1 MRKQA
6 LNWLRIITEL
16 HSIVRNCLIIDVILM
31 RLLQLRFVAVTA
43 VVLSS
48 IFLQACGQNE
58 QQQKV
63 EIKAAPK
70 MSNDATVYANNA
82 WLLIN
87 DVDAH
92 VYRKQLNLIESQVR
106 QPVRKLSTDWR
117 INVKMTDSVTEG
129 KYALCRKALTS
140 LDVWARATLDKERN
154 IAQKQADYERD
165 KAQCKG
171 ALEQPNLGNT
181 SPKSG

>member
-1 MRKQA
+1 MK
-6 LNWLRIITEL
+6 
-16 HSIVRNCLIIDVILM
+16 
-31 RLLQLRFVAVTA
+31 LLQLRFVAVTA
-43 VVLSS
+43 VLFGSM
-48 IFLQACGQNE
+48 FLQACGQNE

-70 MSNDATVYANNA
+70 MSNDATTYANKA

-87 DVDAH
+87 EADAY

-140 LDVWARATLDKERN
+140 LDVWARAVLDKERN
-154 IAQKQADYERD
+154 IGQKQADYERD
-165 KAQCKG
+165 KAQCRD
-171 ALEQPNLGNT
+171 ALAQPNLGNT